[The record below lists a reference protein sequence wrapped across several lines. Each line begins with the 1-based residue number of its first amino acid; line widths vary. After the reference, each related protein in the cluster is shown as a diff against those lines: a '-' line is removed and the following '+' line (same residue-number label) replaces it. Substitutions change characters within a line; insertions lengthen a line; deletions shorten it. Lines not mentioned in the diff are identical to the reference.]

1 MEVILLEKIKNLGSL
16 GDKVA
21 VKAGY
26 ARNYL
31 IPQEKAVLATSNN
44 IAAFEARRAELEK
57 KQGETLAY
65 AHTRSTA
72 LANMTVVVAERVGME
87 GKLFG
92 SVNAADIA
100 KAVTAAGVE
109 LTKQEVRLAT
119 GPLRHVGDYQVDI
132 HLHTDVN
139 TTITVQVIEEA

>member
-1 MEVILLEKIKNLGSL
+1 MDIILLEKIKNLGTL

-31 IPQEKAVLATSNN
+31 IPKEKAVLATPDNS
-44 IAAFEARRAELEK
+44 AAFEARRAELEK
-57 KQGETLAY
+57 KHGETLSY
-65 AHTRSTA
+65 AKTRAAA
-72 LANMTVVVAERVGME
+72 LVNMTVVIAERVGME

-100 KAVTAAGVE
+100 KAVSAAGVE

-132 HLHTDVN
+132 HLHSDVS
-139 TTITVQVIEEA
+139 TTIAVQVIEEA